1 MRIEN
6 YKKYIRE
13 NGNGRIKVKNSI
25 YSRFEPINYHK
36 FQICA
41 LKIVFIVDFNP

>member
-13 NGNGRIKVKNSI
+13 NGNGRIKVKKGEDGLI
-25 YSRFEPINYHK
+25 P
-36 FQICA
+36 
-41 LKIVFIVDFNP
+41 